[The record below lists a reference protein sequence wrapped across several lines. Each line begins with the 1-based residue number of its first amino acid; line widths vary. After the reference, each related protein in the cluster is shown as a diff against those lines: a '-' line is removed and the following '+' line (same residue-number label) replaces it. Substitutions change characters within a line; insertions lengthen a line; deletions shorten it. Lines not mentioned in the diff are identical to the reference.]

1 MRKLVIAV
9 CGVSIL
15 GALSGGATYARY
27 GNFDPCDWIIQDQFE
42 QTSLP
47 KIVLIGQLK
56 AKLLVD
62 GITSPQFS
70 QCLLGWWESR
80 ADDARK

>member
-1 MRKLVIAV
+1 MRKLVIAL

-15 GALSGGATYARY
+15 GALSGGATYTRY
-27 GNFDPCDWIIQDQFE
+27 GNFDPCEWTVQDQLE

-56 AKLLVD
+56 AKLMVD
-62 GITSPQFS
+62 GIANPQFS
-70 QCLLGWWESR
+70 DCLIAWWESR
-80 ADDARK
+80 AVDAKK

>member
-1 MRKLVIAV
+1 MRKLVIAL

-15 GALSGGATYARY
+15 GALSGGATYTRY
-27 GNFDPCDWIIQDQFE
+27 GNFDPCEWTIQDKLE

-47 KIVLIGQLK
+47 KLVLIAQLK
-56 AKLLVD
+56 AKLMVD

-70 QCLLGWWESR
+70 DCLLAWWKSR
-80 ADDARK
+80 ADDAK